1 MKNIEYNIRLASAGE
16 IPCNK
21 ILPIAYLKPY
31 NIIVQYAKH

>member
-1 MKNIEYNIRLASAGE
+1 MKNIEFDIRVVSASE
-16 IPCNK
+16 LPCNK